1 MISQAFD
8 GFHQPWNGGRMGRL
22 DDGIVEIRETF
33 QKYSADAGN
42 AKLQSQELNRDARL
56 IEAAK
61 VPSDFDWV
69 KLSKKQ
75 AVE

>member
-42 AKLQSQELNRDARL
+42 AKLQYQELNRDARL

-61 VPSDFDWV
+61 VQATLTG
-69 KLSKKQ
+69 LSCPKNRP
-75 AVE
+75 